1 MPLDIFVPYWGD
13 PALLKE
19 TVASVFAQTNED
31 WLLTV
36 IDDCYPDPSVKNYFE
51 TIDDERVRY
60 QRNETNKGITEN
72 YQTCVAQASQELM
85 VILGCDDVLL
95 PNYVDVVMHAHRDFP
110 DAAVIQPGVQIID
123 ESGQVVR
130 SLADSVKRKFVGPK
144 TGTATVLAGESLAV
158 SLLGGNWL
166 YWPSLAF
173 RTDAIRQVSFRD
185 GLPIVQDLALVMDIV
200 LLGGSLVH
208 TPTLAFS
215 YRRHSASASAATLMD
230 GTRFAGDREYA
241 RIAEDLCRAK
251 GWKKAAM
258 AARVRWTSRLH
269 AVTLMPDAL
278 ISRNPTAVKATL
290 RHAFGH

>member
-13 PALLKE
+13 PSLLKE
-19 TVASVFAQTNED
+19 TVASVFAQTNGD

-36 IDDCYPDPSVKNYFE
+36 IDDCYPDPSVKEYFA
-51 TIDDERVRY
+51 TIDDERVSY
-60 QRNETNKGITEN
+60 QRNEANKGITEN
-72 YQTCVAQASQELM
+72 YRTCVSQATQDLM

-95 PNYVDVVMHAHRDFP
+95 PNYVDVVLQAHRDFP
-110 DAAVIQPGVQIID
+110 DASVIQPGVQVID
-123 ESGQVVR
+123 ETGQILR

-144 TGTATVLAGESLAV
+144 TNSTTVLAGESLAV

-173 RTDAIRQVSFRD
+173 RTDAIRKVSFRD

-200 LLGGSLVH
+200 LQGGSLVH
-208 TPTLAFS
+208 IPTLAFS
-215 YRRHSASASAATLMD
+215 YRRHSASASAATLTD

-241 RIAEDLCRAK
+241 RIAEGLCRSM
-251 GWKKAAM
+251 GWKKAAV

-269 AVTLMPDAL
+269 AVTLMPGAL
-278 ISRNPTAVKATL
+278 LSRNPKAVKATF
-290 RHAFGH
+290 RHAFGN

>member
-13 PALLKE
+13 PSLLKE
-19 TVASVFAQTNED
+19 TVASVFAQTNGD
-31 WLLTV
+31 WILTV
-36 IDDCYPDPSVKNYFE
+36 IDDCYPDPSVKEYFA
-51 TIDDERVRY
+51 TIVDERVSY
-60 QRNETNKGITEN
+60 QRNESNKGITEN
-72 YQTCVAQASQELM
+72 YRTCVSEATQDLM

-95 PNYVDVVMHAHRDFP
+95 PNYVDVVLQAHRDFP
-110 DAAVIQPGVQIID
+110 DASVIQPGVQVID
-123 ESGQVVR
+123 ETGRIVR

-144 TGTATVLAGESLAV
+144 TNATTVLAGESLAV

-173 RTDAIRQVSFRD
+173 RTVAIRKVSFRD

-200 LLGGSLVH
+200 LQGGSLVH
-208 TPTLAFS
+208 VRKLAFS
-215 YRRHSASASAATLMD
+215 YRRHSASASAATLTD

-251 GWKKAAM
+251 GWNKAAV

-269 AVTLMPDAL
+269 AVTLMPGAL
-278 ISRNPTAVKATL
+278 VSRNPKAVKATF